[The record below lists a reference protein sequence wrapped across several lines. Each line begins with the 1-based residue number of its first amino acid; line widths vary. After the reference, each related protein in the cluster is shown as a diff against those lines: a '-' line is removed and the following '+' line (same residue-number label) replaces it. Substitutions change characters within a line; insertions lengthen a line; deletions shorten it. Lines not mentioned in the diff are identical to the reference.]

1 MNGIQ
6 AFLYHLLEDVFISVV
21 ADHALIYAGAQ
32 KNITPSGLT
41 MLIVRQGLFINTD
54 AATKLSAVAVSYK
67 FERYNRNA
75 LSYKFHIHELTRTYL
90 NPDNT
95 HVCAAFFNFCKY

>member
-6 AFLYHLLEDVFISVV
+6 AFLYHLLSDVFISVVADYSSSFMSRSILRV

-41 MLIVRQGLFINTD
+41 MLIVRQGLFVDTD

-67 FERYNRNA
+67 FEPYNRNA
-75 LSYKFHIHELTRTYL
+75 LSYKFHIH
-90 NPDNT
+90 
-95 HVCAAFFNFCKY
+95 